1 VDFARHHVQAA
12 PIGARRGT
20 TTLIASVWLIA
31 AAGALAVGVLGDL
44 PSLVTVTI
52 TGMFAAVALVPV
64 AMAAHDRAVLRE
76 HANDLL
82 RAGARVH
89 PDSALLTWREAELTS
104 DGNRKR
110 LARALEQAVAEL
122 EGRLLPGPVPLSR
135 AARGHGDHIRELA
148 DRLAAVDRPVT
159 ARGMLLA
166 EDFVTD
172 GFGSPLYVPEHA
184 EALEPTVGRCLAA
197 LDDATVLTETRGEKR

>member
-1 VDFARHHVQAA
+1 MDLARHQGRAA

-20 TTLIASVWLIA
+20 TTLIASVWLVI
-31 AAGALAVGVLGDL
+31 AAGALAVGVLGGL

-52 TGMFAAVALVPV
+52 TGMLAAVALVPV

-104 DGNRKR
+104 EGKRKR
-110 LARALEQAVAEL
+110 LARALEQAVSEL
-122 EGRLLPGPVPLSR
+122 EGRLLPGPVPLSF
-135 AARGHGDHIRELA
+135 AARGHADLIRELA

-172 GFGSPLYVPEHA
+172 SFGSPLYVPERA
-184 EALEPTVGRCLAA
+184 EALESTVERCLAA
-197 LDDATVLTETRGEKR
+197 LDDATVLAETGGEKR